1 MMTTTTF
8 CSSPDTKKQKRRIEV
23 TRDHPVPLPVALVR
37 GNACH
42 KTGSLFTGSRHHVT
56 NRTSQA
62 SGLITGVFTRCR
74 PRTAHHQPTG
84 ITHMTLPNRDKRP
97 PDTGA
102 VKAHLRGLLNI
113 NVKKG
118 SRHCCLRDSA
128 YIRPAPYTPAAESA
142 APRSDRADVSP
153 GTHCH
158 RRPPHNQR

>member
-1 MMTTTTF
+1 MMAATIALP
-8 CSSPDTKKQKRRIEV
+8 SPHTIEQKSRIKSPLIRRF
-23 TRDHPVPLPVALVR
+23 PSPLRWLGAIRAIKPGR
-37 GNACH
+37 C
-42 KTGSLFTGSRHHVT
+42 FTGSGYHVT
-56 NRTSQA
+56 NRTKA

-84 ITHMTLPNRDKRP
+84 ITHMTLTNRDKRP

-102 VKAHLRGLLNI
+102 VKAHLRRAAENQRAKEVVIVASVTLPT
-113 NVKKG
+113 
-118 SRHCCLRDSA
+118 
-128 YIRPAPYTPAAESA
+128 IRPAPYTPAAESA

>member
-1 MMTTTTF
+1 KIACPAAVLFKRFHHEVITWSQSPAAATGCTTMMTTTTF

-37 GNACH
+37 GNPCH
-42 KTGSLFTGSRHHVT
+42 KTGSLFTGSRHHIT

-102 VKAHLRGLLNI
+102 VKAHLGGLLNI

-118 SRHCCLRDSA
+118 SRHC
-128 YIRPAPYTPAAESA
+128 
-142 APRSDRADVSP
+142 
-153 GTHCH
+153 
-158 RRPPHNQR
+158 

>member
-1 MMTTTTF
+1 MMAATTL
-8 CSSPDTKKQKRRIEV
+8 CPSPHAIEQKSRIKITGDTAVSLSI
-23 TRDHPVPLPVALVR
+23 TLVR
-37 GNACH
+37 GYTCH
-42 KTGSLFTGSRHHVT
+42 KTRAMFTGSGYHVT

-84 ITHMTLPNRDKRP
+84 ITHMTLTNRDKRP

-102 VKAHLRGLLNI
+102 VKAHLRRLLKI
-113 NVKKG
+113 NVQKG

-142 APRSDRADVSP
+142 APRSDHADVSP

-158 RRPPHNQR
+158 HRPPHNQQ